1 MRAASANVFVMIHR
15 GIFLADPAAGE
26 DTVGVV

>member
-1 MRAASANVFVMIHR
+1 MSAVLANVFLMIDR
-15 GIFLADPAAGE
+15 NIFLADPAAGE

>member
-1 MRAASANVFVMIHR
+1 MLAVLANVFVMIDG

-26 DTVGVV
+26 DAVGVV